1 MVQLHGIP
9 TSIISDQDKV
19 FLSSFWQ
26 TLFQLQGT
34 SLQMSSIYHPQID
47 GQTEVINRILEQY
60 LRCFAGD
67 QPQNW
72 VDWLPWAEFSYNTSI
87 QESMGITPFEVV
99 YGMALPT
106 VLSYVPGTSQLEAVD
121 SYLQNWDVLLRDLG
135 SNLVKNFMDRHRR
148 DVSFVIGD

>member
-1 MVQLHGIP
+1 
-9 TSIISDQDKV
+9 
-19 FLSSFWQ
+19 
-26 TLFQLQGT
+26 
-34 SLQMSSIYHPQID
+34 
-47 GQTEVINRILEQY
+47 
-60 LRCFAGD
+60 
-67 QPQNW
+67 
-72 VDWLPWAEFSYNTSI
+72 
-87 QESMGITPFEVV
+87 MGITPFEVV